1 MTLDGLYAYAE
12 ENGISVVSFPLGDL
26 EAMSLITSDG
36 RPCIGIDPDRL
47 SSKQD
52 EKIKLSH
59 ELGHVVQNAF
69 YNSFAACDVWERQEN
84 KANRWSFRSLVS
96 EKDLRKAVKNG
107 LTEVWEL
114 AEYFDVPPEVM
125 AKICHYYKYGN
136 MNFPS

>member
-12 ENGISVVSFPLGDL
+12 ENGIPVVPFQLGEV

-36 RPCIGIDPDRL
+36 RPCIGIDPDRV

-52 EKIKLSH
+52 EKVKLSH
-59 ELGHVVQNAF
+59 ELGHAVSGAY
-69 YNSFAACDVWERQEN
+69 YNVFASCDVKKKAEN
-84 KANRWSFRSLVS
+84 RANRWAFEQLVNR
-96 EKDLRKAVKNG
+96 KDLRKAVKNG

-114 AEYFDVPPEVM
+114 AEYFDVPPDVM
-125 AKICHYYKYGN
+125 AKICHWYMYHN